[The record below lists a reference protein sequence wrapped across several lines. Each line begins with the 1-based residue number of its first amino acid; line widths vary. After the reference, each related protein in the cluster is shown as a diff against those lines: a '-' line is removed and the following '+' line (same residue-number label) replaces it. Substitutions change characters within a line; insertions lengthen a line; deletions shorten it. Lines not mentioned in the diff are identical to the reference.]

1 MSDEQRRKGFL
12 GRLFRRSSDGEDRGE
27 AAPAGGGEREEPEGP
42 TAPDRE
48 DPPAET
54 PEPPPPA
61 GSPEPPGT
69 AEPPEPAEEPPRRTG
84 GEDEDGPEAEPGPG
98 EGRGGGL
105 FSRLRRGLSKTR
117 QGLAQKVD
125 RILFGKKEID
135 EETLDELEEALVTAD
150 LGVNTVVRLVDDIRE
165 RVSRKELASPEA
177 LREHLKQ
184 AILEILVEEEGH
196 PGLGGERPFVIM
208 VVGVNGVGKT
218 TTIGKIAARHAREG
232 RKVILAAADTFRA
245 AAIEQL
251 EIWGERVGAQVIRHQ
266 HGSDPAAVAYD
277 AVEAARARGADLV
290 IVDTAGR
297 LHTKRNLMEEL
308 RKVKRV
314 IGKALPGAPH
324 QVLLVLDATTGQN
337 AVSQARLFHE
347 AVGVDGIALTK
358 LDGTARGGVIVAICD
373 ELRIPVHY
381 IGIGEKV
388 EDLRPFDARA
398 FVEALF

>member
-1 MSDEQRRKGFL
+1 MTDEQRKKGFF
-12 GRLFRRSSDGEDRGE
+12 GRLFRRPSGEDEEEASRAEGPGE
-27 AAPAGGGEREEPEGP
+27 PGDGGAEGPGGPAPAGAEGAPPEEPG
-42 TAPDRE
+42 TGA
-48 DPPAET
+48 
-54 PEPPPPA
+54 
-61 GSPEPPGT
+61 SPEPPGP
-69 AEPPEPAEEPPRRTG
+69 AGAGAGEPEGEGGGRDGPGPQEEPE
-84 GEDEDGPEAEPGPG
+84 ED
-98 EGRGGGL
+98 RGGGL
-105 FSRLRRGLSKTR
+105 LSRLRRGLSKTR

-165 RVSRKELASPEA
+165 RVSRKELSSPEA

-184 AILEILVEEEGH
+184 AILEILEEEEGH
-196 PGLGGERPFVIM
+196 PDPGAARPFVIM

-218 TTIGKIAARHAREG
+218 TTIGKMAAQHVRQG

-251 EIWGERVGAQVIRHQ
+251 EIWGGRVGAQVIRHQ